1 MSENVNKD
9 SRLSD
14 PKIRGTMLVLLASL
28 CLSTAPTVIKF
39 GLNADVDPVT
49 QLTLRL
55 WIGALVLWII
65 FLMFQPEKLKI
76 DRKGLIGCALAAGAN
91 TISLG
96 SFYIAV
102 TYIEISVATVI
113 FSTFPMIALLLLALK
128 GERITRLN
136 FIRFGLALLGVYL
149 LVGFAGEINFFGVGL
164 VVITAIFFSLHI
176 TLIQWKLNHYPTRTI
191 TAYILS
197 FMSLYM
203 GIVYFATGHGVP
215 TMGAEGWGVV
225 IYTGLVATAIARFA
239 MFAGIRHIGSGQT
252 ALLGPLETLMAVVWA
267 MIFLDERL
275 TMVQI
280 LGGLL
285 ILISAAL
292 ASLRKS
298 VLPLKQRSIRKP

>member
-1 MSENVNKD
+1 MNTQT
-9 SRLSD
+9 
-14 PKIRGTMLVLLASL
+14 RGLLLVLLASL

-39 GLNADVDPVT
+39 GLNADIDPVT

-55 WIGALVLWII
+55 WIGALVLWMI
-65 FLMFQPEKLKI
+65 FLMLQPEKLKI

-113 FSTFPMIALLLLALK
+113 FATFPMMALLLLALK
-128 GERITRLN
+128 GEKITRLHMV
-136 FIRFGLALLGVYL
+136 RFGLALFGVYL
-149 LVGFAGEINFFGVGL
+149 IVGFAGPIDPIGIGL
-164 VVITAIFFSLHI
+164 VFLTAIFFAVHI
-176 TLIQWKLNHYPTRTI
+176 TLIQWTLSHYPTRTI
-191 TAYILS
+191 TVYILS

-203 GIVYFATGHGVP
+203 SIVYLATGHGAP
-215 TMGAEGWGVV
+215 MMGAEGWGVV

-275 TMVQI
+275 TLVQI
-280 LGGLL
+280 LGGVL

-292 ASLRKS
+292 ASMQKS
-298 VLPLKQRSIRKP
+298 VLPLKQRSTRKP

>member
-1 MSENVNKD
+1 MNT
-9 SRLSD
+9 
-14 PKIRGTMLVLLASL
+14 KIRGTLLVLLASL

-39 GLNADVDPVT
+39 GFNADVDPVT
-49 QLTLRL
+49 QLTFRL
-55 WIGALVLWII
+55 WIGALALWVV
-65 FLMFQPEKLKI
+65 FLVAQPGKLKI
-76 DRKGLIGCALAAGAN
+76 DRKGLIACALAAAAN

-102 TYIEISVATVI
+102 THIEISVAIVI
-113 FSTFPMIALLLLALK
+113 FSTFPMVALLLLALK
-128 GERITRLN
+128 GERITRLHL
-136 FIRFGLALLGVYL
+136 IRFGLALLGVYL
-149 LVGFAGEINFFGVGL
+149 LVGFAGQIDLFGVGL
-164 VVITAIFFSLHI
+164 VVLTAIFFAVHI
-176 TLIQWKLNHYPTRTI
+176 TLIQWRLSEYRTRTI
-191 TAYILS
+191 TVYILS

-203 GIVYFATGHGVP
+203 GVVYLATGHGVP
-215 TMGAEGWGVV
+215 TMGADGWAVV

-275 TMVQI
+275 TLIQI
-280 LGGLL
+280 SGGVL

-292 ASLRKS
+292 ASLQRS

>member
-1 MSENVNKD
+1 MTTQT
-9 SRLSD
+9 
-14 PKIRGTMLVLLASL
+14 RGLLLVLLASL

-39 GLNADVDPVT
+39 GFNADVDPVT

-55 WIGALVLWII
+55 WIGALALWIV
-65 FLMFQPEKLKI
+65 FLMSQREKLKI
-76 DRKGLIGCALAAGAN
+76 DRKGLIGCALAAAAN

-102 TYIEISVATVI
+102 TYIEISVAIVI
-113 FSTFPMIALLLLALK
+113 FSTFPMMALLLLALK
-128 GERITRLN
+128 GERITRLHL
-136 FIRFGLALLGVYL
+136 IRFGLALLGVYL
-149 LVGFAGEINFFGVGL
+149 LVGFVGQLNWFGVGL
-164 VVITAIFFSLHI
+164 VILTAIFFAVHI
-176 TLIQWKLNHYPTRTI
+176 TLIQWRLSEYRTRTI
-191 TAYILS
+191 TVYILS

-203 GIVYFATGHGVP
+203 GVVYLATGHGVP
-215 TMGAEGWGVV
+215 TMGADGWGVV

-275 TMVQI
+275 TLIQI
-280 LGGLL
+280 SGGVL

-292 ASLRKS
+292 ASLQRS
-298 VLPLKQRSIRKP
+298 VLPLKQRTIRKR